1 MQAVLF
7 STGRMSDFMLDVVK
21 NKFLLMLVVNCCDRR
36 NIIWLCFY
44 LVTPKKL
51 IHFTVLKANKYIIF
65 VPSLVVPKQT
75 LLVAFVQILDP
86 FSL

>member
-1 MQAVLF
+1 
-7 STGRMSDFMLDVVK
+7 
-21 NKFLLMLVVNCCDRR
+21 MLVVTCCDRK

-44 LVTPKKL
+44 LVTLKKL
-51 IHFTVLKANKYIIF
+51 IHFTGLKVSKYIIF
-65 VPSLVVPKQT
+65 VPSPVAQKQT